1 MLIIRI
7 IPVKMTT
14 SGQLSAD
21 RALSAAVTWPAGQ
34 VSASDIGYTPS
45 ACILD
50 YRGA

>member
-21 RALSAAVTWPAGQ
+21 RALSAACDLTRSLGRRLCHRIHTFSLYP
-34 VSASDIGYTPS
+34 
-45 ACILD
+45 
-50 YRGA
+50 